1 MKRVKIDGVLMQP
14 KQKVNSRKASMMKVN
29 DDRVANEQGR
39 RTKMLFPLG
48 SISCAYVYPSMVG
61 RSMLA

>member
-1 MKRVKIDGVLMQP
+1 MQP

-39 RTKMLFPLG
+39 RAKMLFLLG
-48 SISCAYVYPSMVG
+48 TISCAYVYPSMVG